1 MGTGHQRATPLRTR
15 AGSAG
20 RGSWTLL
27 PAELR
32 NPTGIPATSSRSS
45 SDEIVQ
51 SIIVVKISGDQSDV
65 NQLVVQIRTELTWT
79 ILLHVAMLSF
89 VSEQTELVAFLLLI
103 SFFR

>member
-1 MGTGHQRATPLRTR
+1 
-15 AGSAG
+15 
-20 RGSWTLL
+20 
-27 PAELR
+27 
-32 NPTGIPATSSRSS
+32 
-45 SDEIVQ
+45 
-51 SIIVVKISGDQSDV
+51 V